1 MEEKNHNELRC
12 RKEKRCRFEKKAL
25 LSCLYLWTV
34 FGMETCETWR
44 FSRSLSRPF
53 SARSS
58 RGPTPDCHMHKTFVD
73 GTSGRET
80 CPLCSKESCFL
91 TRCLC
96 SWSPLKCRGGGGQG
110 CFKDRTP
117 SFPWSKLSE
126 FLWGTCLDVRWCA
139 VKECEPCKT
148 KCIRTLWCFTGWTCL
163 AYIWNSDTRR
173 CWVNID
179 KSNKMSN
186 IQHLAAW
193 TSKVGGVELN
203 HTM

>member
-1 MEEKNHNELRC
+1 MNWDAERKNDAALKKKHCFHVFTFERCLEWKHVKHGGFPGPSPDLFRLGHPEAQRRIVICIRPLWMEHLAGRHVP
-12 RKEKRCRFEKKAL
+12 FA
-25 LSCLYLWTV
+25 V
-34 FGMETCETWR
+34 
-44 FSRSLSRPF
+44 RSLVSWQGVYVHG
-53 SARSS
+53 AR
-58 RGPTPDCHMHKTFVD
+58 
-73 GTSGRET
+73 
-80 CPLCSKESCFL
+80 
-91 TRCLC
+91 
-96 SWSPLKCRGGGGQG
+96 WNAGGAGGQG